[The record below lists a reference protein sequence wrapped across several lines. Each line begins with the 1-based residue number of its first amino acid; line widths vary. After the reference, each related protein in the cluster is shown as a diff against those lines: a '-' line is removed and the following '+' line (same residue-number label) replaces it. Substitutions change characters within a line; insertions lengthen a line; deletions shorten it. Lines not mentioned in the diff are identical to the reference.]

1 MVDFSSIKKQLLPL
15 LEKAEPLRKKY
26 RRYKTVSSLFM
37 LLFLSSIIVLPLLS
51 YLFSYNFIE
60 WFGGM
65 HQNEIWLTS
74 LQMPMFFLI
83 GVFYVIYAMANS
95 QKRKYMA
102 IEKEILETLL
112 EKIVPTFHFD
122 ANKQIDVL
130 EIANSELLSQH
141 NPFVK
146 DQSLNQVYNM
156 NQGVLSG
163 KVGSTSISMGNV
175 KTVGLQ
181 VSPYLMYI
189 PFYAHIYMTYTY
201 LKPWLTKE
209 KSIDEMGSGFTGMFA
224 TMDFNKKFNGTTVV
238 LPDQYEKRIG
248 YMAKTLQSMNLGRDQ
263 LVNMEDTEFENEF
276 VVYSTDQTEAR
287 YILSPSLMQRII
299 AFKKKVG
306 SSVLMSFK
314 NDKLYMAVQLPHG
327 FLSLRQNQNLVT
339 SNVLELFY
347 EDITMAIGIVE
358 DLNLNTKI
366 WKN

>member
-1 MVDFSSIKKQLLPL
+1 
-15 LEKAEPLRKKY
+15 
-26 RRYKTVSSLFM
+26 
-37 LLFLSSIIVLPLLS
+37 
-51 YLFSYNFIE
+51 
-60 WFGGM
+60 
-65 HQNEIWLTS
+65 
-74 LQMPMFFLI
+74 
-83 GVFYVIYAMANS
+83 
-95 QKRKYMA
+95 
-102 IEKEILETLL
+102 
-112 EKIVPTFHFD
+112 
-122 ANKQIDVL
+122 
-130 EIANSELLSQH
+130 
-141 NPFVK
+141 
-146 DQSLNQVYNM
+146 M

-175 KTVGLQ
+175 KIIGTQ
-181 VSPYLMYI
+181 MNPYLMYI
-189 PFYAHIYMTYTY
+189 PLFLQFYMVYTN
-201 LKPWLTKE
+201 LRPWFKKE
-209 KSIDEMGSGFTGMFA
+209 NSIEEMGSSFTGMFA
-224 TMDFNKKFNGTTVV
+224 IMDFNKKFNGTTVV
-238 LPDQYEKRIG
+238 LPDQFEKRVG
-248 YMAKTLQSMNLGRDQ
+248 YLAKTLQSMNLNRDQ

-366 WKN
+366 WTK